1 MINATAYL
9 RVSSASQ
16 DHALQRD
23 ANQRAAERRGDT
35 IVSWYVDT
43 ESGGTLAR
51 PELARLR
58 ADARRG
64 TLPRRLYVFALDRLT
79 RTGII
84 DTLALVREL
93 RDLGVEIISY
103 SDPFDVAGPA
113 GEIVIAVMAWA
124 AEAELKRQ
132 KERRTAARSRR
143 EKEGLPWGRPRTVPA
158 GDPLEQRIEDLRKEG
173 RSVRYI
179 AQALS
184 VKRDVVHRTLKRLDA
199 LSQKSGAAEG
209 DALTRSEGVGPP
221 HDA

>member
-1 MINATAYL
+1 MDATAYL
-9 RVSSASQ
+9 RVSSQSQ

-113 GEIVIAVMAWA
+113 AEIVIAVMAWA

-143 EKEGLPWGRPRTVPA
+143 EREGLPWGRPRVVPE
-158 GDPLEQRIEDLRKEG
+158 GDPREQRILDLDADG
-173 RSVRYI
+173 RSVRSI
-179 AQALS
+179 AQAVG
-184 VKRDVVHRTLKRLDA
+184 VKRNTVHRILQRHA
-199 LSQKSGAAEG
+199 ELSQKLGPEEG
-209 DALTRSEGVGPP
+209 EAPTREEGV
-221 HDA
+221 